1 MKNRLS
7 FLMVVIGMFAVGC
20 NSFLIEGLLPQIS
33 QTIGQP
39 IAITGQG
46 ITLFGLAYFF
56 SAPLCSLLFSNQSV
70 KHIIQSALAVL
81 LLGNIITLIS
91 KTILLFL
98 IGMFLT
104 GIGTGIFTP
113 LCVAI
118 AINLSD
124 VSVRGRVSSLIWGAN
139 SAGVVFGVP
148 FGLYLSSYFSW
159 KLSIVYLI
167 ILGLFVFIGFSFQNA
182 DIKLPITPSLK
193 DRFNLLVDQ
202 KILFVIG
209 LTCFISIACLGLYSY
224 IAPLQ
229 SGAPHSLA
237 ITLFIWGLG
246 GFIGSSLVGI
256 FIDITKKPQM
266 IMALILVGLILTFII
281 IPFTIQLSYLGLI
294 PVFTWGAFGWAT
306 TTPQQHILFELQENQ
321 ETMLTALNASAI
333 GLGSVF
339 GTAMSGSIIAAGFKE
354 IHLPFLAAILLL
366 VVLVC
371 QLMLIKNLNKEYH
384 P

>member
-1 MKNRLS
+1 
-7 FLMVVIGMFAVGC
+7 
-20 NSFLIEGLLPQIS
+20 
-33 QTIGQP
+33 
-39 IAITGQG
+39 
-46 ITLFGLAYFF
+46 
-56 SAPLCSLLFSNQSV
+56 
-70 KHIIQSALAVL
+70 
-81 LLGNIITLIS
+81 
-91 KTILLFL
+91 
-98 IGMFLT
+98 MFLT